1 MRLGPLQ
8 KYILITGLGRKRVL
22 RNVFLGYYNGRKNT
36 PSFDDRVNAVTKA
49 LDKMVAHDFISA
61 DGVKTA
67 EKFFIKTVQLT
78 RRGRQ
83 KAKKLRGEQQALPLN
98 RKINKS

>member
-8 KYILITGLGRKRVL
+8 KYILMTGFGRKRVS
-22 RNVFLGYYNGRKNT
+22 RNVFLGYYKGRKNA
-36 PSFDDRVNAVTKA
+36 PSFDDRVNAITKA
-49 LDKMVAHDFISA
+49 IDKMIAHDFISA

-67 EKFFIKTVQLT
+67 EKFFIKTIRLT

-83 KAKKLRGEQQALPLN
+83 KAKKFRGEQQPLPLN
-98 RKINKS
+98 RKTK

>member
-8 KYILITGLGRKRVL
+8 KYILITGLGRKRIS
-22 RNVFLGYYNGRKNT
+22 RNIFFGYYKGRKNA
-36 PSFDDRVNAVTKA
+36 PSFDDRVNAITKA
-49 LDKMVAHDFISA
+49 LDKMIAHDFISA

-67 EKFFIKTVQLT
+67 EKFSIKTVRLT
-78 RRGRQ
+78 RRGRR

-98 RKINKS
+98 RKAK